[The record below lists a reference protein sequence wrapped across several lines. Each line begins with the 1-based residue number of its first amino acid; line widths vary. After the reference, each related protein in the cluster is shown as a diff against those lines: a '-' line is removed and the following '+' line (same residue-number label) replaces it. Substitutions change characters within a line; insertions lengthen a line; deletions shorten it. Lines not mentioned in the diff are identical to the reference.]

1 MFGSGEISLE
11 KAVAKWMHTQT
22 HTHTHT
28 HIYEEEAEGEE
39 VVFSDAFLAA
49 LNLEG

>member
-1 MFGSGEISLE
+1 ME
-11 KAVAKWMHTQT
+11 KAVAKWMHTQ
-22 HTHTHT
+22 THTHT